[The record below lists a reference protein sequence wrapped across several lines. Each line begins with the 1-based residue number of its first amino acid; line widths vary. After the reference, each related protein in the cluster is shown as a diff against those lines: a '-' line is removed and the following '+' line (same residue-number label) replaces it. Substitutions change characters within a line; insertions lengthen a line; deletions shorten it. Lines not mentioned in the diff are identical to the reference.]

1 MRAKTSKSVQNKTVE
16 DHYSFRSF
24 APPKP
29 IFVQPKRITIK
40 LAHFLP
46 SFMTQT
52 LAHQQAQVWPDSA
65 PPGLLLFFPS
75 PHTLMSPAFGH
86 ALQVDNSPFLPS
98 MQHTFPLPTTWVI
111 SSCLAA
117 PHGLMWFNCKCT
129 ILSNNIK
136 DYRPTETEIAN
147 RY

>member
-75 PHTLMSPAFGH
+75 PCTLMSPTFGH

-98 MQHTFPLPTTWVI
+98 MQHTFPLQQHG
-111 SSCLAA
+111 SSLHALLPHVDPLAA
-117 PHGLMWFNCKCT
+117 PWLHPLQF
-129 ILSNNIK
+129 LPQAIK
-136 DYRPTETEIAN
+136 VSMLQIC
-147 RY
+147 